1 MLYQGVNLA
10 ASPFS
15 RSLDKLQQIVQ
26 QACFVPE
33 SEQKF
38 AGLQGLIETYGNS
51 PESKVINYVHHFMP
65 GLREKM
71 TTDAEFIRALV
82 INRSKALD
90 IFNGQ
95 SLPRY
100 VIDVMAFW
108 VAT

>member
-1 MLYQGVNLA
+1 MLQE
-10 ASPFS
+10 
-15 RSLDKLQQIVQ
+15 IVQ
-26 QACFVPE
+26 HARLVPS

-71 TTDAEFIRALV
+71 TTDAEFFRALV

-90 IFNGQ
+90 LFNGQ